1 MMNVADIM
9 DKFAQALAKAV
20 KKARTDQGLTQ
31 QQVAN
36 MIHCNVRTV
45 LKIENCQGNPK
56 METICLLIYTLKIDA
71 REIFN
76 PELECQSPAIQSLRY
91 TVEDCSEQE
100 AATLVPVIESVLK
113 AIRSS
118 RQAEIK

>member
-1 MMNVADIM
+1 MMNVVNIM
-9 DKFAQALAKAV
+9 EKFAQALAKAA
-20 KKARTDQGLTQ
+20 KKARTDLGLTQ

-36 MIHCNVRTV
+36 MIQCNVRTV

-56 METICLLIYTLKIDA
+56 METICLLIHTLKIDA

-76 PELECQSPAIQSLRY
+76 PELERQSPAIQRLRY

-100 AATLVPVIESVLK
+100 AAMLIPVIESVLK
-113 AIRSS
+113 AIRDSKSS
-118 RQAEIK
+118 EIE